1 MVSAIDQI
9 EQELEKLNQA
19 IASLAH
25 EFHHT
30 YENYLSALG
39 QTIRQQLILASYH
52 VCTRGYPQQFLGLS
66 LSQQQQLQRDL
77 RQLAK
82 QAPIDLL
89 AKLQPVQ
96 PVDFS
101 KTQASESIARSLA
114 AQLAEMATELRGQNL
129 ETLMEKL
136 EQADLRDKELEAESA
151 FEEPIDESEF
161 EETDF
166 DETDLD
172 ETDLDESDSQDLD
185 TDPGSPQELFA
196 ALFHKEELETLPPFD
211 ESRPL
216 IPKDLSHWQKA
227 LETQL
232 TRELEKLSH
241 SANRAMQQAGI
252 LPQRLPEPMLEV
264 AAKADLAPESSV
276 PNVLGLVIEAKGKEA
291 TQVIVVRL
299 RLAEIEFGD
308 PVVMN
313 GRSQIR
319 TLMNHLNKIK
329 REYQKK
335 QKQKTIAQAEAAWRS
350 SWYED

>member
-9 EQELEKLNQA
+9 EQDLEKLNQA
-19 IASLAH
+19 IASLAQ
-25 EFHHT
+25 EFHRT
-30 YENYLSALG
+30 YENYLNALG

-101 KTQASESIARSLA
+101 KTQASEAIARSLA

-129 ETLMEKL
+129 EALVEKL
-136 EQADLRDKELEAESA
+136 EQADLRDKELEEEDG

-172 ETDLDESDSQDLD
+172 ESDPQDLD
-185 TDPGSPQELFA
+185 DIDPESPQELFA
-196 ALFHKEELETLPPFD
+196 ALFHKEEPETLLPFD

-241 SANRAMQQAGI
+241 SANRTMQQAGI